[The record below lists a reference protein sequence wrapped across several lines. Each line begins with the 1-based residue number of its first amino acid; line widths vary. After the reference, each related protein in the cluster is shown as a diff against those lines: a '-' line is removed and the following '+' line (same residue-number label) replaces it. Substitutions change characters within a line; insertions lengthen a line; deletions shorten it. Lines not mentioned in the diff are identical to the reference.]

1 MSLTNTETTVSI
13 RFPLICEYLVYLTL
27 DKCPVLQLLSGGPGV
42 ASAAGPGRGPGHR
55 PHGGERRREDRGGQ
69 AGDAV
74 HRRRHRSHQ
83 GVPGHQVPAPTV
95 KPGP

>member
-1 MSLTNTETTVSI
+1 M
-13 RFPLICEYLVYLTL
+13 
-27 DKCPVLQLLSGGPGV
+27 

-69 AGDAV
+69 AGDAI
-74 HRRRHRSHQ
+74 HRRRDRAHQ
-83 GVPGHQVPAPTV
+83 GVPGHQVPAPPV